1 MIEKAPEGDQRID
14 IDLEMSKEDLFELFL
29 LAHQMDMTFNQYVE
43 LILTDYIEQSR
54 INVHSLD
61 NSTGIQI

>member
-1 MIEKAPEGDQRID
+1 MSDKLTDEDQRVD
-14 IDLEMSKEDLFELFL
+14 VDLELPKEDLFELFL

-43 LILTDYIEQSR
+43 LVLTDYIEQSR
-54 INVHSLD
+54 INAHSFD